1 MQNIHDADTK
11 NEKLMKVILEG
22 KIEDYMLFVQCL
34 SQAGQDKVAK
44 LLTDLEEKS
53 SDLNKRMTFTV
64 LIG

>member
-1 MQNIHDADTK
+1 MQNIRDANTK
-11 NEKLMKVILEG
+11 NEKLMKVMLEG

-44 LLTDLEEKS
+44 LLTDLEEES